1 VANLTFAALI
11 LNLQSLFTMAVESG
25 STVQVHYKG
34 TLKTGEVFDSSEGRQ
49 PLEFVVGSGQ
59 VINGFDTAVR
69 DMNVGEQK
77 TVNIP
82 VEQAY
87 GERTQDALVSIPRTE
102 FPADI
107 EPEVGMELQMS
118 DDQGHVF
125 PVVVAQVA
133 DDSVILDANHPLAGH
148 DLTFD
153 ITLVGVK

>member
-1 VANLTFAALI
+1 VANLTFAALNYQFTI
-11 LNLQSLFTMAVESG
+11 PFTMAVESG

-34 TLKTGEVFDSSEGRQ
+34 TLKDGEIFDSSEGRQ

-59 VINGFDTAVR
+59 VINGFDKAVR
-69 DMNVGEQK
+69 DMNVGEKK

-82 VEQAY
+82 VEEAY
-87 GERTQDALVSIPRTE
+87 GERTQDALVSIPRTD

-125 PVVVAQVA
+125 PVIVAEVA
-133 DDSVILDANHPLAGH
+133 DESVILDANHPLAGH

-153 ITLVGVK
+153 ITLVDVK